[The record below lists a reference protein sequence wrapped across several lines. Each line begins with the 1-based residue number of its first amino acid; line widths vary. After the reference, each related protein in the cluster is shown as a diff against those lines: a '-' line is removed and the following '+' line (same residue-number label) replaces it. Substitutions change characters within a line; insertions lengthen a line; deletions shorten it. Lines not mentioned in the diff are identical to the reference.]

1 MKKYTLPGGIL
12 LLCLLLLA
20 GCRTITMAE
29 YDFDVDGIT
38 KAQKIVLHD
47 ASGNEK
53 GSLTEEAEID
63 AFVEAVNVEGW
74 HIADLPE
81 HLTPAGSFTL
91 WQTGT
96 VTAFMDQDGAES
108 VEICTFRCYQNGDY
122 LTIEAGPVDIS
133 FTIPKASA
141 DYLRGLLEP

>member
-1 MKKYTLPGGIL
+1 MKRRTLLGGVI

-20 GCRTITMAE
+20 GCKTVVPG
-29 YDFDVDGIT
+29 DHFDAGNDIA
-38 KAQKIVLHD
+38 KAQKIVFHD

-63 AFVEAVNVEGW
+63 AFVEAVDVEGW

-96 VTAFMDQDGAES
+96 VTAFMDQDEAKS
-108 VEICTFRCYQNGDY
+108 VEICTLRVYRSGDC

>member
-20 GCRTITMAE
+20 GCKTVVPGDR
-29 YDFDVDGIT
+29 FDAGNDIA

>member
-1 MKKYTLPGGIL
+1 MKRRTLLGGVI

-20 GCRTITMAE
+20 GCKTVVPG
-29 YDFDVDGIT
+29 DHFDAGKDIA

-47 ASGNEK
+47 AAGNEK
-53 GSLTEEAEID
+53 GVLTGEAEID

-74 HIADLPE
+74 HMADLPE

-91 WQTGT
+91 WQTET
-96 VTAFMDQDGAES
+96 VTAFMDRDEAES
-108 VEICTFRCYQNGDY
+108 VEICTFRCYQDGDC